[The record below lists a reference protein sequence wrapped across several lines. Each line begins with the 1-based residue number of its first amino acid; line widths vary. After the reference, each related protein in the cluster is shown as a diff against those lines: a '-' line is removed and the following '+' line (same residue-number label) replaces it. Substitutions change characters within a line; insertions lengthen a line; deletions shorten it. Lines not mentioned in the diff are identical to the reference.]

1 MNNENIAVLIPV
13 KSSVEYNNKWV
24 LSDLYLFFC
33 KSFFKFYNDEHKY
46 TIFIGYQDDDPL
58 YSNKT
63 QQDEIKRFMSVM
75 KNTDVQMIK
84 FTKKYKGNVVAI
96 WNSLFD
102 EAMRT
107 ETFYKYYIQCGSDIM
122 FSGENFMNDAIK
134 ALEKNDGFGVVGLKD
149 FGRYQINPDDK
160 LLTQSI
166 VSFRHYQIFGFY
178 FPPEIINWGCDD
190 WMTEIYEKHNMVY
203 RLPQKFLNLG
213 GKPRYKIDRN
223 YEYNYKKCLK
233 DYGNRIEEYK
243 KFSGEL
249 INYF

>member
-1 MNNENIAVLIPV
+1 MEI
-13 KSSVEYNNKWV
+13 
-24 LSDLYLFFC
+24 LFFASNESVT
-33 KSFFKFYNDEHKY
+33 KLVIFFSK
-46 TIFIGYQDDDPL
+46 IG
-58 YSNKT
+58 
-63 QQDEIKRFMSVM
+63 
-75 KNTDVQMIK
+75 
-84 FTKKYKGNVVAI
+84 
-96 WNSLFD
+96 
-102 EAMRT
+102 
-107 ETFYKYYIQCGSDIM
+107 C
-122 FSGENFMNDAIK
+122 
-134 ALEKNDGFGVVGLKD
+134 
-149 FGRYQINPDDK
+149 
-160 LLTQSI
+160 I

-190 WMTEIYEKHNMVY
+190 WLTEIYEKHNMVY